1 MHKHSRTYYDITTDF
16 LPSGKRIAVNQGG
29 TRSGKTYSILQF
41 LIETAIRSH
50 IAGMQGRIV
59 TICRK
64 TLPALKATAM
74 RDFIQIL
81 ESINMYS
88 EQMHNKSVGEYH
100 LHETTFEFISLDQPQ
115 KVRGRK
121 RDILFINEANELTYE
136 DFRQLLLRTT
146 DKVILDYNPSDEYH
160 WIYDNVCTRED
171 ACFYRTT
178 YRDNPYLNNIQIQE
192 IERLQQED
200 INYWKI
206 YGLGERGVS
215 GATIYTNW
223 EETGKNWIPTGKN
236 WDKLG
241 ANWGKLGTNW
251 VQTGNDWARTGKNW
265 GGTGEDWNETGSELG
280 KTGSNWKATGQDWA
294 GTGSIEVQGET
305 AYGLDFGFNNP
316 TALVKCVRTD
326 TGLYVE
332 QLLYQSHLT
341 NNDLIQALK
350 SLVSTRNIIYC
361 DSAEPDRIAELSR
374 AGFNVKPAKKEVKVG
389 IDKCKS
395 VRIYAHG
402 TELVKEIRNYKWK
415 VDTNDKPIDEP
426 VKVND
431 HLMDAMRYGAYN
443 LIAERSIKAPK
454 TTLI

>member
-1 MHKHSRTYYDITTDF
+1 MHKHSRTYYDITTNF

-41 LIETAIRSH
+41 LIETAMRSH

-74 RDFIQIL
+74 RDFISIL
-81 ESINMYS
+81 ESIGMYAEDS
-88 EQMHNKSVGEYH
+88 HNKSVGEYY

-146 DKVILDYNPSDEYH
+146 DKVILDYNPSEEYH
-160 WIYDNVCTRED
+160 WIYDNVITRED
-171 ACFYRTT
+171 SCFYRTT
-178 YRDNPYLNNIQIQE
+178 YRDNPYLNTTQIQE
-192 IERLQQED
+192 IERLQIED
-200 INYWKI
+200 VNYWKI

-223 EETGKNWIPTGKN
+223 EETDKKNI
-236 WDKLG
+236 
-241 ANWGKLGTNW
+241 
-251 VQTGNDWARTGKNW
+251 
-265 GGTGEDWNETGSELG
+265 
-280 KTGSNWKATGQDWA
+280 
-294 GTGSIEVQGET
+294 QGET

-316 TALVKCVRTD
+316 TALAKCVRID
-326 TGLYVE
+326 AGMYVE
-332 QLLYQSHLT
+332 QVIYQSHLT
-341 NNDLIQALK
+341 NNDLIELIKQ
-350 SLVSTRNIIYC
+350 LVPMRSTIYA
-361 DSAEPDRIAELSR
+361 DSAEPDRIAELNR

-395 VRIYAHG
+395 VRIYAYG

-415 VDTNDKPIDEP
+415 VDSSDKPIDEP

-431 HLMDAMRYGAYN
+431 HLMDAMRYAMYHLVLDN
-443 LIAERSIKAPK
+443 RIKAPK

>member
-50 IAGMQGRIV
+50 IAKMQGRIV

-121 RDILFINEANELTYE
+121 RDVLFINEANELTYE
-136 DFRQLLLRTT
+136 DWRQLLLRTT
-146 DKVILDYNPSDEYH
+146 DKILIDYNPSDEYH
-160 WIYDNVCTRED
+160 WIYDNVCTRD
-171 ACFYRTT
+171 DVKFYRTT
-178 YRDNPYLNNIQIQE
+178 YRDNPYLNETQIQE

-200 INYWKI
+200 LNYWKI

-223 EETGKNWIPTGKN
+223 EET
-236 WDKLG
+236 DK
-241 ANWGKLGTNW
+241 K
-251 VQTGNDWARTGKNW
+251 D
-265 GGTGEDWNETGSELG
+265 
-280 KTGSNWKATGQDWA
+280 
-294 GTGSIEVQGET
+294 VQGET

-326 TGLYVE
+326 AGMYAE

-350 SLVSTRNIIYC
+350 GLVSTRNIIYC

-374 AGFNVKPAKKEVKVG
+374 AGFNVRPAKKEVKVG

-402 TELVKEIRNYKWK
+402 HELVKEIRNYKWK
-415 VDTNDKPIDEP
+415 IDTNEKAIDEP

-443 LIAERSIKAPK
+443 LIAERNIKAPK

>member
-50 IAGMQGRIV
+50 IAKMQGRIV

-121 RDILFINEANELTYE
+121 RDVLFINEANELTYE
-136 DFRQLLLRTT
+136 DWRQLLLRTT
-146 DKVILDYNPSDEYH
+146 DKILIDYNPSDEYH

-171 ACFYRTT
+171 AKFYRTT
-178 YRDNPYLNNIQIQE
+178 YRDNPYLNTTQIQE

-200 INYWKI
+200 LNYWKI

-223 EETGKNWIPTGKN
+223 EET
-236 WDKLG
+236 DK
-241 ANWGKLGTNW
+241 K
-251 VQTGNDWARTGKNW
+251 D
-265 GGTGEDWNETGSELG
+265 
-280 KTGSNWKATGQDWA
+280 
-294 GTGSIEVQGET
+294 VQGET

-326 TGLYVE
+326 AGMYAE

-350 SLVSTRNIIYC
+350 GLVSTRNIIYC

-374 AGFNVKPAKKEVKVG
+374 AGFNVRPAKKEVKVG

-402 TELVKEIRNYKWK
+402 HELVKEIRNYKWK
-415 VDTNDKPIDEP
+415 IDTNEKAIDEP

-443 LIAERSIKAPK
+443 LIAERNIKAPK

>member
-1 MHKHSRTYYDITTDF
+1 MHKHSRTYYDITSDF

-74 RDFIQIL
+74 RDFIHIL

-88 EQMHNKSVGEYH
+88 ETMHNKSVGEYH

-146 DKVILDYNPSDEYH
+146 DKVIIDYNPSDEYH

-171 ACFYRTT
+171 AAFYRTT
-178 YRDNPYLNNIQIQE
+178 YRDNPYLNQTQIQE
-192 IERLQQED
+192 IERLQLED
-200 INYWKI
+200 LNYWKI

-223 EETGKNWIPTGKN
+223 EETDII
-236 WDKLG
+236 D
-241 ANWGKLGTNW
+241 A
-251 VQTGNDWARTGKNW
+251 
-265 GGTGEDWNETGSELG
+265 
-280 KTGSNWKATGQDWA
+280 
-294 GTGSIEVQGET
+294 QGEV

-326 TGLYVE
+326 AGLYVQ

-341 NNDLIQALK
+341 NNDLIAALK
-350 SLVSTRNIIYC
+350 QHINSRNIIYC

-374 AGFNVKPAKKEVKVG
+374 AGFNVRPAKKEVKVG

-402 TELVKEIRNYKWK
+402 HELVKEIRNYKWK
-415 VDTNDKPIDEP
+415 VDTNENPIDEP
-426 VKVND
+426 VKIND
-431 HLMDAMRYGAYN
+431 HALDAMRYGAYH
-443 LIAERSIKAPK
+443 LIAERNIKAPK

>member
-1 MHKHSRTYYDITTDF
+1 MQKHSRTYYDITTDF
-16 LPSGKRIAVNQGG
+16 LPSGKRIAINQGG
-29 TRSGKTYSILQF
+29 TRSGKTYSIIQF

-50 IAGMQGRIV
+50 IAGMQGRVI

-74 RDFIQIL
+74 RDFLSIL
-81 ESINMYS
+81 ESIDMYS
-88 EQMHNKSVGEYH
+88 EQSHNKSVGEYH

-146 DKVILDYNPSDEYH
+146 DKVILDYNPSEEYH
-160 WIYDNVCTRED
+160 WIYDNVCTRD
-171 ACFYRTT
+171 DVAFYRTT
-178 YRDNPYLNNIQIQE
+178 YKDNPYLNPIQIQE

-200 INYWKI
+200 MNYWRI

-223 EETGKNWIPTGKN
+223 EES
-236 WDKLG
+236 DKKDY
-241 ANWGKLGTNW
+241 N
-251 VQTGNDWARTGKNW
+251 
-265 GGTGEDWNETGSELG
+265 GE
-280 KTGSNWKATGQDWA
+280 
-294 GTGSIEVQGET
+294 IV
-305 AYGLDFGFNNP
+305 YGLDFGFNNP
-316 TALVKCVRTD
+316 TALVKCVRID
-326 TGLYVE
+326 AGMYVE
-332 QLLYQSHLT
+332 QIIHQSHLT
-341 NNDLIQALK
+341 NNDLIGLMKQIIPMR
-350 SLVSTRNIIYC
+350 STIYA
-361 DSAEPDRIAELSR
+361 DSAEPDRIAELNR
-374 AGFNVKPAKKEVKVG
+374 AGFNVRPAKKEVKVG

-402 TELVKEIRNYKWK
+402 TELIKEIRNYKWK
-415 VDTNDKPIDEP
+415 VDVNEKPIDEP

-431 HLMDAMRYGAYN
+431 HLMDAMRYGAYH
-443 LIAERSIKAPK
+443 LIADKSIKAPK

>member
-81 ESINMYS
+81 ESIDMYS

-171 ACFYRTT
+171 VAFYRTT
-178 YRDNPYLNNIQIQE
+178 YRDNPYLNRTQIQE

-200 INYWKI
+200 LNYWKI

-215 GATIYTNW
+215 GSTIYTNW
-223 EETGKNWIPTGKN
+223 EEA
-236 WDKLG
+236 DK
-241 ANWGKLGTNW
+241 K
-251 VQTGNDWARTGKNW
+251 D
-265 GGTGEDWNETGSELG
+265 
-280 KTGSNWKATGQDWA
+280 
-294 GTGSIEVQGET
+294 VQGET

-326 TGLYVE
+326 AGMYVE

-350 SLVSTRNIIYC
+350 SLVSTRSIIYC

-374 AGFNVKPAKKEVKVG
+374 AGFNVRPAKKEVKVG

-402 TELVKEIRNYKWK
+402 IELIKEIRNYKWK
-415 VDTNDKPIDEP
+415 VDTNEQPIDEP

-431 HLMDAMRYGAYN
+431 HLIDAMRYGAYN